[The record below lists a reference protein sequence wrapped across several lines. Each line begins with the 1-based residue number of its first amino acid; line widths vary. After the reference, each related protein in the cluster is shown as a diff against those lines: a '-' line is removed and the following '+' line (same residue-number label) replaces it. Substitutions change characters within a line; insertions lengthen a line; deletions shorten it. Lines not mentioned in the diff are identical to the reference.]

1 MFVASLLALEACA
14 VRETLQPLT
23 SEDAIRWEAPRGA
36 CHCRNGASVCSEIGS
51 ACTKQTSE
59 KQGTAIQKT
68 PAIEHYQMIS
78 DEHVL

>member
-23 SEDAIRWEAPRGA
+23 PEDAIRWEA
-36 CHCRNGASVCSEIGS
+36 RNGPATAETELLLVPFGS

-68 PAIEHYQMIS
+68 PALEHYQTNMFC
-78 DEHVL
+78 EFL